1 MRQREVIERLRAEA
15 RRRDLEFEIT
25 QLTRHVA
32 VRVGGTTKTLGRHRE
47 VDEVTARRFW
57 DQFAEVLG
65 KGWWR

>member
-65 KGWWR
+65 KG